1 MQQICCRN
9 FWIESYAQLQK
20 QPHNGTD
27 FQLQKYFST
36 IYAACEYTLIVRC
49 LCLCKQDN
57 PVSLRRSL
65 HRHVYL
71 QGAYS
76 SMQKRYNPFNGFNQF
91 NSPIKVCHLI
101 ALKKWFILR
110 GETIT
115 RMTAT
120 QRLTWRQSPYVKVW
134 SHNLWQCRKWEP
146 SWAITLLQARYAHI
160 SQESFTNRA
169 FL

>member
-1 MQQICCRN
+1 MHSCRN
-9 FWIESYAQLQK
+9 NPTMEQI
-20 QPHNGTD
+20 
-27 FQLQKYFST
+27 FQSQKYFST
-36 IYAACEYTLIVRC
+36 IYAACEYTITVRC

-57 PVSLRRSL
+57 PVSLRRTL

-160 SQESFTNRA
+160 SQESFTNRP